1 MSIEIPQPQKPEDY
15 TYDLGTFRRPI
26 TTSSPEA
33 QTWFNWGLTWTYCF
47 NHGQAVY
54 CFQQAIA
61 HDADCAI
68 AYWGIAYAGGP
79 NFNQPWGFFGPD
91 LEGVIKRTYET
102 SRKAQALAALASPV
116 EKALITAIQARYQSD
131 KVAELSQYDVQNRM
145 YADAMEKVYH
155 DFKEDLDVAV
165 IYADAAMN
173 LSPWK
178 LWNLETGEPNP
189 GTRTLAAKA
198 ALEYA
203 LTLKG
208 AYVHPGLLHLY
219 IHLMEMSPTPE
230 MALVPSDYLRN
241 LVPEGG
247 HVLHMPSHLDVLV
260 GDYRAAIIANSRAV
274 VADAKAIALAG
285 PVSFYSIY
293 CLHNYHTL
301 IYAAMFAGQKQ
312 TALNAVED
320 MEKVLPRELLV
331 ALTDYVELMFGVRAH
346 VMVRFGMWDE
356 IIALSMPE
364 EPELYC
370 VTTATFHYAKGI
382 AYAATGNISEAKK
395 QRELYG
401 EAVKRV
407 PESRLDYPN
416 RCVDVLG
423 IAAAMLDGE
432 IEYRQGEH
440 TKAFENLR
448 HAIELDDG
456 LGYSEPWSW
465 MQPVR
470 HAYAALSLE
479 QGHVEQALAAYRS
492 DLGFDDSVI
501 RARRHPN
508 NVWALQGYHECL
520 TRLGRT
526 DEAKIIE
533 PQLQIALA
541 VADIPVQSSCFCRL
555 DTSEAPTLATKCK
568 SGGCH

>member
-1 MSIEIPQPQKPEDY
+1 
-15 TYDLGTFRRPI
+15 
-26 TTSSPEA
+26 
-33 QTWFNWGLTWTYCF
+33 
-47 NHGQAVY
+47 
-54 CFQQAIA
+54 
-61 HDADCAI
+61 
-68 AYWGIAYAGGP
+68 
-79 NFNQPWGFFGPD
+79 
-91 LEGVIKRTYET
+91 
-102 SRKAQALAALASPV
+102 
-116 EKALITAIQARYQSD
+116 
-131 KVAELSQYDVQNRM
+131 
-145 YADAMEKVYH
+145 
-155 DFKEDLDVAV
+155 
-165 IYADAAMN
+165 
-173 LSPWK
+173 
-178 LWNLETGEPNP
+178 
-189 GTRTLAAKA
+189 
-198 ALEYA
+198 
-203 LTLKG
+203 
-208 AYVHPGLLHLY
+208 
-219 IHLMEMSPTPE
+219 
-230 MALVPSDYLRN
+230 
-241 LVPEGG
+241 
-247 HVLHMPSHLDVLV
+247 
-260 GDYRAAIIANSRAV
+260 
-274 VADAKAIALAG
+274 
-285 PVSFYSIY
+285 
-293 CLHNYHTL
+293 
-301 IYAAMFAGQKQ
+301 
-312 TALNAVED
+312 
-320 MEKVLPRELLV
+320 
-331 ALTDYVELMFGVRAH
+331 
-346 VMVRFGMWDE
+346 
-356 IIALSMPE
+356 MPE

-382 AYAATGNISEAKK
+382 AYAATGNIPEAKK

-440 TKAFENLR
+440 KKAFESLR

-555 DTSEAPTLATKCK
+555 DTSEAPALTTRCK
-568 SGGCH
+568 SGGCN